1 MLDKAFGIKQVGED
15 MTKEPLVN
23 IAGSMIMSAETEED
37 KMIAINIF
45 GQTLVGLMA
54 HAMAELLLSE
64 EDFATLTAT
73 IDELVA
79 IGEEAEEDN

>member
-1 MLDKAFGIKQVGED
+1 MLDKAFGMKQVAND
-15 MTKEPLVN
+15 MAQEPLVN
-23 IAGSMIMSAETEED
+23 IAGAMIMSAETEEER
-37 KMIAINIF
+37 AFALNLF

-73 IDELVA
+73 IDELVE
-79 IGEEAEEDN
+79 IQENGEDN